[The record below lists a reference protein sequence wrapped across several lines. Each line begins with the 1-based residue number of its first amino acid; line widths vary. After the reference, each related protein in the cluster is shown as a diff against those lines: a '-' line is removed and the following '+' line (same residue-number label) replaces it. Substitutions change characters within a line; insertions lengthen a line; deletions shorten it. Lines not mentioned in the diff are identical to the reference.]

1 MTDIE
6 EQLRQLEG
14 QYTDSSEEVS
24 SEGEEDFNLEDEV
37 DLEFFSEKREN
48 VVSEAGEEENEVIDT
63 EELSE
68 DQEETP
74 RIRIIQESSKKKSK
88 KQKKK
93 QKKNQQAH
101 VSVEKSSDSEV
112 ETAAPAFNIEEANF
126 SSDEDDRKRHKK
138 GKKKNKKNKPPN
150 SKSDTITD
158 TIEVPESNSKDTDKV
173 EVPVETNELNE
184 GKKNKKSKSKKSN
197 LKTEDEESG
206 SPACAQCSGT
216 FPSKNKLF
224 DHLKKTGHAVHLPPT
239 AGVQES
245 GKKKRRK

>member
-14 QYTDSSEEVS
+14 QYTDSSEEDS
-24 SEGEEDFNLEDEV
+24 SQDEEDFNLEDEI
-37 DLEFFSEKREN
+37 DLEFFSENREN
-48 VVSEAGEEENEVIDT
+48 IDSEAGEEEKDVIDT

-68 DQEETP
+68 DQEKTP
-74 RIRIIQESSKKKSK
+74 SIIQESSKKKSK

-93 QKKNQQAH
+93 QKKNQQVH

-112 ETAAPAFNIEEANF
+112 ETAAPAFSVQEANF

-138 GKKKNKKNKPPN
+138 GKKKNKKNKPPSN
-150 SKSDTITD
+150 KSDTIND
-158 TIEVPESNSKDTDKV
+158 SIEVPESNSKDTDKV

-184 GKKNKKSKSKKSN
+184 SKKNKKSKSKKSN
-197 LKTEDEESG
+197 LKTEDEETG

-224 DHLKKTGHAVHLPPT
+224 DHLKKSGHAVHLPPT